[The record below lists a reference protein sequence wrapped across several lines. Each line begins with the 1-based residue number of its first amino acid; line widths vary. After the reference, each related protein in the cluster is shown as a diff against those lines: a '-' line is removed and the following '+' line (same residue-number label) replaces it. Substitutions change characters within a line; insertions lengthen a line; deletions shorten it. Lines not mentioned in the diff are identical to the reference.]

1 MHWDERAC
9 KSPLG
14 FLDGRSWRS
23 LAAREFGLTVRFP
36 PVADIQAETPAPA
49 RGRLSFCAKRRAT
62 GSALGQTDAAKD
74 RVGG

>member
-36 PVADIQAETPAPA
+36 PVADIQAETPANERGDCRSA
-49 RGRLSFCAKRRAT
+49 R
-62 GSALGQTDAAKD
+62 SAVRMALP
-74 RVGG
+74 